1 VIQEKETHKMR
12 KLINLCLGS
21 IAVATFT
28 YVLLLFVAL
37 GYNVQ

>member
-1 VIQEKETHKMR
+1 MR

-21 IAVATFT
+21 IAVAVFA

-37 GYNVQ
+37 GYGVQ